1 MARLVASVVLLLAV
15 VLGAEKGRNI
25 PYFFGK
31 RYFRMTFT
39 EDCVGALTWGYLGQI
54 YRSA

>member
-31 RYFRMTFT
+31 RYFRII
-39 EDCVGALTWGYLGQI
+39 ALLPKI
-54 YRSA
+54 VLVH